1 MQWSKIFTSFFI
13 IFNFLLYNKSGDKMK
28 KVFSFLILFGL
39 AVTIGIF
46 HEPIVT
52 FLLNNVIYKR
62 EIIIQESNRYTLL
75 NNFSFVQETDNFK
88 PTSKQDLKNI
98 IYTYLNRGWNNF
110 SFYCETDIYPSCIE
124 DVKELA
130 NDSATLSS
138 INNFVHPYNSYDKLY
153 ITLNNL
159 GKVTIET
166 VQLYTIAEQN
176 ELNSIIDDI
185 ISEVITDDMSL
196 RKKIEA
202 IHDYIIE
209 NSVYDEERAEA
220 IKNNKQLSLQEP
232 SHKAIGPLI
241 KGKALCSGYSDA
253 MALFLNKLGIKNYK
267 ISSTNHVW
275 NFVYVDG
282 TWYHLDLTWDDPVV
296 STKENLLL
304 HDFFLISTEEL
315 QKIDLTQHEFDKTI
329 YIEAK

>member
-1 MQWSKIFTSFFI
+1 M
-13 IFNFLLYNKSGDKMK
+13 LYNKSGDKMK
-28 KVFSFLILFGL
+28 KAFSFLILIGL
-39 AVTIGIF
+39 ATTIAIF

-52 FLLNNVIYKR
+52 FVLNNVIYKR
-62 EIIIQESNRYTLL
+62 EIIIQESNRYALL

-110 SFYCETDIYPSCIE
+110 SFFCETDIYPSCID

-166 VQLYTIAEQN
+166 VRLYTTTEQN

-185 ISEVITDDMSL
+185 INEYLGLKDKELICGVAFGYRNQNPI
-196 RKKIEA
+196 KKGRYKKE
-202 IHDYIIE
+202 YLIIGEE
-209 NSVYDEERAEA
+209 NE
-220 IKNNKQLSLQEP
+220 KQ
-232 SHKAIGPLI
+232 K
-241 KGKALCSGYSDA
+241 
-253 MALFLNKLGIKNYK
+253 LFYR
-267 ISSTNHVW
+267 
-275 NFVYVDG
+275 
-282 TWYHLDLTWDDPVV
+282 
-296 STKENLLL
+296 
-304 HDFFLISTEEL
+304 
-315 QKIDLTQHEFDKTI
+315 
-329 YIEAK
+329 

>member
-1 MQWSKIFTSFFI
+1 MR
-13 IFNFLLYNKSGDKMK
+13 K
-28 KVFSFLILFGL
+28 KLATLILLLIAF
-39 AVTIGIF
+39 TIGVF
-46 HEPIVT
+46 HKQIVT
-52 FLLNNVIYKR
+52 LLLDRIIYKK
-62 EIIIQESNRYTLL
+62 EVLIQDSNSYALE
-75 NNFSFVQETDNFK
+75 NSFTYVQETDNFK

-98 IYTYLNRGWNNF
+98 IYTYLDRGWNDF
-110 SFYCETDIYPSCIE
+110 SFYCVNDIYPNCIN

-130 NDSATLSS
+130 NDSTTLSS
-138 INNFVHPYNSYDKLY
+138 INNFVHPFNSYDKLY
-153 ITLNNL
+153 ITINNF
-159 GKVTIET
+159 GKVTMET
-166 VQLYTIAEQN
+166 ELLYTVEEQQQILKKVN
-176 ELNSIIDDI
+176 ETL
-185 ISEVITDDMSL
+185 ETKITNNMET
-196 RKKIEA
+196 REKIKV

-220 IKNNKQLSLQEP
+220 IKNKTGSEIQNA
-232 SHKAIGPLI
+232 SHKAIGPLL

-253 MALFLNKLGIKNYK
+253 MAVFLSRLGIKNYK

-275 NFVYVDG
+275 NLVYLDN

-296 STKENLLL
+296 STHENLLL